1 MLTSIS
7 SAMLAEFGSKW
18 QVCTED
24 PGDVMSSFRAV
35 LSQGGLGGG
44 AVRTDPCGR

>member
-7 SAMLAEFGSKW
+7 LAEFGSKW
-18 QVCTED
+18 QVCMEG
-24 PGDVMSSFRAV
+24 PGDVMSSFRAA

-44 AVRTDPCGR
+44 AVRTDPGGR